1 VTQATVV
8 QVNHPHAWGAGV
20 GRHMHICFPTLSH
33 DMCMCMHMVAWSV
46 RTYGMRRVRKKLR
59 CGGGCGAGCRGC
71 RGCGGCGAGRLLG
84 LYLELQLLLQLF
96 TLLRSLLLCLQ
107 MLWCRCAGEWCK
119 GCGGCEA
126 GRLLGLYVELQLLLQ
141 LFTLLRP
148 LLLCLQMWCRCAGEG
163 CSTSAIQGLQR

>member
-96 TLLRSLLLCLQ
+96 TLLR
-107 MLWCRCAGEWCK
+107 
-119 GCGGCEA
+119 
-126 GRLLGLYVELQLLLQ
+126 
-141 LFTLLRP
+141 P
-148 LLLCLQMWCRCAGEG
+148 LLLCLQMVCRWCRWGVHRYRYRYRYRYRCRSHGTEVTS
-163 CSTSAIQGLQR
+163 CSSTPVLELYTEIGRRGPASPRPAP